1 MKKEK
6 FLVIGCLLL
15 LATVNF
21 AQTTSDNSRG
31 PSCENCKDP
40 WGIIQPT
47 SETNEYTSLALAD
60 NYFWEVCNGPASIS
74 GSNSNQTV
82 QVMGGSLSSFS
93 LRLTWF
99 VSGKCFEVCNIF
111 VVVPP
116 VLTDLEQT
124 KSATESII
132 TEELSSD
139 VIDLT
144 NGNSKGPTCDT
155 CNDPQNYITDN
166 GDNTFTASPNAQGY
180 FWEVCNGPALI
191 TNGQKAKTVTVSGDA
206 GSTSN
211 IKLTMFIN
219 GSCVET
225 CQTFTIPD
233 PVECDGCIHVTVENN
248 GPGTDCGNA
257 VGNLANCLADP
268 ISSVEWYFKLIDVT
282 GNNEELVGTDE
293 DSPIFESLPLDL
305 SVYDV
310 NRPDG
315 DFASLIFIAYITYE
329 DGSIC
334 RDWHSTD
341 LTCDNMTRDDLG
353 SGGIPGINLY
363 PNPLKAGTEVSFEGM
378 EVENINTIEVFDIH
392 GNQKV
397 SMKPS
402 KQSFSVRDL
411 TSGIY
416 IVRFTNT
423 NNEVIQ
429 KKLIIE

>member
-31 PSCENCKDP
+31 PSCEDCKDP

-47 SETNEYTSLALAD
+47 SETNEYTSLAVAD

-124 KSATESII
+124 KSVTESIL

-225 CQTFTIPD
+225 CQTFTIPSVD
-233 PVECDGCIHVTVENN
+233 CNN
-248 GPGTDCGNA
+248 CVD
-257 VGNLANCLADP
+257 V
-268 ISSVEWYFKLIDVT
+268 FVT
-282 GNNEELVGTDE
+282 GNSSGQNCISAKANIANCFTNVKKVDWFWDLPEQNPSGPVFINTTYEY
-293 DSPIFESLPLDL
+293 PFESDPPLDL
-305 SVYDV
+305 SVISY
-310 NRPDG
+310 PG
-315 DFASLIFIAYITYE
+315 DPSPVLLFRALITYNDDTE
-329 DGSIC
+329 CVTDGVE
-334 RDWHSTD
+334 
-341 LTCDNMTRDDLG
+341 LLLCDNMNG
-353 SGGIPGINLY
+353 GGIPGINLY
-363 PNPLKAGTEVSFEGM
+363 PNPLKTGTEVSFEGM
-378 EVENINTIEVFDIH
+378 EVENIDTIEVFDIH